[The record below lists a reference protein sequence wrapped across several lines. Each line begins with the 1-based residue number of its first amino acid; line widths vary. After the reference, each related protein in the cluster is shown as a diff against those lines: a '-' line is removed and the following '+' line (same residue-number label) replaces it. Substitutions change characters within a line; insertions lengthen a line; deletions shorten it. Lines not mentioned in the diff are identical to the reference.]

1 MRTPLT
7 CTVIPFTVLLTVS
20 VARAQETP
28 QRKSSSEIYGKL
40 SAFGNAFRRL
50 GESALEAFYLKKDDL
65 PENKTGS
72 RLWGA
77 NYEYKISDT
86 STFGATYM
94 KRQARPFFEPQ
105 RDGLDVYNARA
116 HTAPIP
122 RLTNL
127 ALELEYAAERNQDAL
142 HSYAWTVKG
151 ACLFSERRWE
161 PKLTYRYAFF
171 RGDDP
176 DTARNESFDPLFP
189 GFYDWGTWWQGEIAG
204 EYFVSNSNV
213 KSHLVRL
220 HLAPFES
227 EYNIA
232 FEQAENRMH
241 TIKALLVATLGD

>member
-1 MRTPLT
+1 
-7 CTVIPFTVLLTVS
+7 VS

-50 GESALEAFYLKKDDL
+50 GESALEAFYL
-65 PENKTGS
+65 
-72 RLWGA
+72 LWGA

-189 GFYDWGTWWQGEIAG
+189 GFYDWGTW
-204 EYFVSNSNV
+204 
-213 KSHLVRL
+213 HLVRL